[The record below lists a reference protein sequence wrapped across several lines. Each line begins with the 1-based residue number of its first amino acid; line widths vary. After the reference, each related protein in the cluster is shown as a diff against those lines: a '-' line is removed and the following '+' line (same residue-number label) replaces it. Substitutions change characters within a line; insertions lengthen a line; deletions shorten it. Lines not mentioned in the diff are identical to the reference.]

1 MVISGLF
8 STAVFRVLVC
18 FEWVCCLC
26 IKYRLAIR
34 VGLGYLGWCVFM
46 AYGWGSFILAGVVYR
61 FGVYF

>member
-1 MVISGLF
+1 MISGLF

-34 VGLGYLGWCVFM
+34 AGLVAWDGAFT
-46 AYGWGSFILAGVVYR
+46 AYGWGSFILVGVVYR